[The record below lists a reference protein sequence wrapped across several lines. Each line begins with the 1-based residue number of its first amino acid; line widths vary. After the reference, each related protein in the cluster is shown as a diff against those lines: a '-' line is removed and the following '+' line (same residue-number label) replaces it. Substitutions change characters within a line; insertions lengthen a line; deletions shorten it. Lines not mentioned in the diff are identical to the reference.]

1 MTEIALVIAEVY
13 ARERD
18 FEKLNTPKAVT
29 VPLIQPSNDGLSQC
43 LEAFRVRIRLIEESP
58 EKGGSLKKAFME
70 GQFFP

>member
-18 FEKLNTPKAVT
+18 FEKLNAPKAVT
-29 VPLIQPSNDGLSQC
+29 VPVMQPSNDGLSQC

-58 EKGGSLKKAFME
+58 EKGGSLRRVFVE
-70 GQFFP
+70 GRFSP